1 MDENNPTNIITEWNS
16 GVIQF
21 EQDIF
26 VDKSVLGKMLI
37 VKKCDAYILF
47 EFPKANEE
55 SKEVGID
62 YLHKPTHAL
71 NYKVNWGEVY
81 ERPKIKAGIKTI
93 ACYTKGIN
101 DDELFTTLSVWRTN
115 FINIMEVINECLIP
129 KAAEIVFEKYK
140 DGSIDFYS
148 GVSMSRLLPTGGSV
162 PIHDLRSPEPIKV
175 YLIDKDC
182 YADWSVVKKA
192 IIKAFQKDPLPQT
205 YYLLLDAY
213 HAFKHKEFRGAV
225 TLGGIALEHCILE
238 KIKRYSEAN
247 NIVVE
252 YPIGELGKKF
262 AMLKKLKIA
271 IPIQYYKD
279 TILKLRNA
287 VMHQGIQVSEAE
299 AADYLKNCRIIINEY
314 EPLI

>member
-16 GVIQF
+16 GVIRF

-26 VDKSVLGKMLI
+26 VDMSALGEMFA
-37 VKKCDAYILF
+37 VKRDNAYIVF
-47 EFPKANEE
+47 EFPKANEDPNP
-55 SKEVGID
+55 VGID
-62 YLHKPTHAL
+62 HLQKPISAL
-71 NYKVNWGEVY
+71 EFKVNWGKVY
-81 ERPKIKAGIKTI
+81 ERPIIKAGVKTI

-101 DDELFTTLSVWRTN
+101 GDELFITLSVWRTN

-129 KAAEIVFEKYK
+129 EPFEIRLEKYD

-148 GVSMSRLLPTGGSV
+148 GVSMSRLLPTGGAV

-175 YLIDKDC
+175 YLIDRDC

-247 NIVVE
+247 GIVVE

-262 AMLKKLKIA
+262 EKLKKLKIA
-271 IPIQYYKD
+271 IPIQNYKD

-299 AADYLKNCRIIINEY
+299 AIDYLKNCRVIINEY
-314 EPLI
+314 EPLL